1 MEMAVWKPHQLD
13 NLLFLSFCVFFY
25 CTREVQTRRFN
36 FVWNLFSSLVVMH
49 FGSFAKDLCICLSV
63 SVRVLES
70 LCMCIVHV
78 LYMCSGCRKNLIKVQ
93 VVAHCSGMTYVHV
106 WIWIQ
111 VRVRVWVATGKIDI
125 TLNNVVHKLNDSAT
139 KYGVCMCWAG
149 WRRGVC
155 VCVCAGR
162 NLRIWPEGLS
172 MCIRSF
178 RKTQDTHCMWN
189 INKVAEATQD
199 GDEQERAGEQRR
211 KRTLESEH
219 KIPRTK
225 WFSVFCPNQH

>member
-1 MEMAVWKPHQLD
+1 MCA
-13 NLLFLSFCVFFY
+13 CVCVCGY
-25 CTREVQTRRFN
+25 IH
-36 FVWNLFSSLVVMH
+36 M
-49 FGSFAKDLCICLSV
+49 
-63 SVRVLES
+63 
-70 LCMCIVHV
+70 CMFI
-78 LYMCSGCRKNLIKVQ
+78 CSGCCRKNLIKVQ

-111 VRVRVWVATGKIDI
+111 VRVWVATGEIDI

-139 KYGVCMCWAG
+139 KYAVYGARVRA
-149 WRRGVC
+149 RGGF
-155 VCVCAGR
+155 CVCAGR

-199 GDEQERAGEQRR
+199 GDESKDESGH
-211 KRTLESEH
+211 KRTN